1 MSLSCVLY
9 VCFSFL
15 LFHFHPI
22 FVLFVTISAV
32 LFHCFKAGG
41 EVLRISSDRDDQRI
55 FVGLKFFHFRI
66 FLGKKILASIFGGS
80 LIEVGIFVS
89 T

>member
-1 MSLSCVLY
+1 MLFFVAVSVPTHFCAVCHHFNCIISLFQGRGVLQ
-9 VCFSFL
+9 
-15 LFHFHPI
+15 
-22 FVLFVTISAV
+22 
-32 LFHCFKAGG
+32 
-41 EVLRISSDRDDQRI
+41 ISSDRDDQRI
-55 FVGLKFFHFRI
+55 FVGLKFFDFRI